1 MFMFIFVSIF
11 FACWLVAVVALKEN
25 DLIPPF
31 LPVSGMS
38 KSARLLSRRLVL
50 LSDSDCDGQ

>member
-38 KSARLLSRRLVL
+38 KSARVI
-50 LSDSDCDGQ
+50 CDGQ